1 MPSRKSKD
9 KKKRKRYRLEFSLA
23 SFFFWGLGSL
33 FFLGWIFVLGILVGR
48 GFLPQGVSALSK
60 LRIPITKLQDVVSNR
75 KEPDLNQI
83 EGLNQDPEFK
93 FYDELSSK
101 KSKVTKKNQYNVENP
116 ESKTTAGNQIETG
129 NSATIEKQVK
139 GIGQSI
145 VRESEGLTPQEV
157 EAVTSGNGWKYAVQ
171 VASVDSRA
179 EAGKIAD
186 RLRSQ
191 GYPAY
196 FYEVKVR
203 GKTYYRVRCGRFS
216 DKKEANEI
224 KQRLAEEKKIQ
235 GFVTKELAE
244 KPGEITKRSVNRP
257 DTALASEPTK
267 KNNYTVQIASLE
279 NKKEALKMVGRLKNG
294 GYSVYLHQINIRNR
308 TYYRVR
314 CGSFKDQEAARD
326 YQSLLARQESIKGF
340 VTKMEN

>member
-9 KKKRKRYRLEFSLA
+9 KKKGKRYRLEFSRA

-60 LRIPITKLQDVVSNR
+60 LRIPITKLQNVVSNR
-75 KEPDLNQI
+75 KEPDLNRI

-101 KSKVTKKNQYNVENP
+101 KSKVTKKSRYNAEKP
-116 ESKTTAGNQIETG
+116 ESKTRARNQIESV
-129 NSATIEKQVK
+129 NSASIEKQVK

-145 VRESEGLTPQEV
+145 VRESEGPINQEV
-157 EAVTSGNGWKYAVQ
+157 EAATSGKGWKYAVQ

-179 EAGKIAD
+179 EAGKIVD

-196 FYEVKVR
+196 FYEAKVR

-216 DKKEANEI
+216 DKKEANEV
-224 KQRLAEEKKIQ
+224 KQRLAEEKKIK

-244 KPGEITKRSVNRP
+244 KPGGINTKRVSRP
-257 DTALASEPTK
+257 DTALASGSNR

-279 NKKEALKMVGRLKNG
+279 NKKEALKMVGRLKNR
-294 GYSVYLHQINIRNR
+294 GYSVYLHQIIIQNR
-308 TYYRVR
+308 THYRVR
-314 CGSFKDQEAARD
+314 CGSFKDKEAARD

-340 VTKMEN
+340 VTKVEN